1 MVLALCYTFVVKKIK
16 EIVMGFLKN
25 QLLKVIEW
33 EDNTHDTM
41 AYKYPIPPK
50 TEIMMGS
57 QLIVRE
63 SQVAILVS
71 GGKIADV
78 FEPGR
83 YKLSTGNMPVLT
95 KLRSWKYGFNSP
107 FVCDV
112 YYINTKQFINQKWG
126 TGNPVMMRDQD
137 FGVVQFRGYGIY
149 SFKVS
154 DAAVFLRELLG
165 TSASYKVDALMEQ
178 LKRTIVSGISE
189 AVAASNIP
197 ALDLAMKYSAI
208 GDSAEEI
215 VTADFGKMGIS
226 LVNLVVENLS
236 LTEESSKA
244 LNERTRM
251 NILGNAQEYTQ
262 FAAADSMKTIAE
274 NAHKGG
280 GMNMAG
286 TAMQMGA
293 GWAVG
298 NTFGNTISNPN
309 AAGGTQTPPVAP
321 VAAAPTI
328 VCPACR
334 ATINANTKFCPECGA
349 KTTPVNASKYCPSC
363 GKANKPQA
371 KFCADCGT
379 KI

>member
-1 MVLALCYTFVVKKIK
+1 MAFFKS
-16 EIVMGFLKN
+16 

-33 EDNTHDTM
+33 ADNTHDTM

-50 TEIMMGS
+50 TQIMMGS

-71 GGKIADV
+71 SGKIADV

-83 YKLSTGNMPVLT
+83 YKLNTGNMPILT

-112 YYINTKQFINQKWG
+112 YFINTKQFINQKWG
-126 TGNPVMMRDQD
+126 TGSPVMMRDQD
-137 FGVVQFRGYGIY
+137 FGVVQFRGYGIF

-154 DAAVFLRELLG
+154 EPAVFLREVLG
-165 TSASYKVDALMEQ
+165 TSALYKVDALMEQ
-178 LKRTIVSGISE
+178 LKRSIVSAISE

-197 ALDLAMKYSAI
+197 ALDLAMKYTAI
-208 GDSAEEI
+208 GDKAEEI
-215 VTADFGKMGIS
+215 VKADFNKTGIS

-236 LTEESSKA
+236 LTEESAKA

-251 NILGNAQEYTQ
+251 NILGNPQEYTQ
-262 FAAADSMKTIAE
+262 YAAADSMKTIAE

-293 GWAVG
+293 GWAIG
-298 NTFGNTISNPN
+298 STFGSAISGSGEKGAPPMAAAMTAPTVACSQCGATIS
-309 AAGGTQTPPVAP
+309 AKS
-321 VAAAPTI
+321 
-328 VCPACR
+328 
-334 ATINANTKFCPECGA
+334 KFCSECGA
-349 KTTPVNASKYCPSC
+349 KTPFVAAGKFCSAC
-363 GKANKPQA
+363 GKQNKPKA
-371 KFCADCGT
+371 RFCAECGT
-379 KI
+379 KL

>member
-1 MVLALCYTFVVKKIK
+1 
-16 EIVMGFLKN
+16 MGFLKN

-71 GGKIADV
+71 SGKIADV

-83 YKLSTGNMPVLT
+83 YKLNTGNMPILT
-95 KLRSWKYGFNSP
+95 KLRSWKYDFNSP

-112 YYINTKQFINQKWG
+112 YFINTKQFINQKWG

-137 FGVVQFRGYGIY
+137 FGVVQFRGYGVF

-165 TSASYKVDALMEQ
+165 SAALYKVDNLMEQ

-208 GDSAEEI
+208 GDKAAEI
-215 VTADFGKMGIS
+215 VQADFNKMGIT

-236 LTEESSKA
+236 LTEESTKA

-274 NAHKGG
+274 NAHKGS

-298 NTFGNTISNPN
+298 NVFGSALSGQN
-309 AAGGTQTPPVAP
+309 ANAQATPAAP
-321 VAAAPTI
+321 VGAVPTM
-328 VCPACR
+328 VCPSCNAN
-334 ATINANTKFCPECGA
+334 INANAKFCPECGA
-349 KTTPVNASKYCPSC
+349 KITPVNATKYCPSC

-371 KFCADCGT
+371 KFCAECG
-379 KI
+379 KKL

>member
-1 MVLALCYTFVVKKIK
+1 MCYTFVVKRNWK
-16 EIVMGFLKN
+16 EIIMGFLKN

-41 AYKYPIPPK
+41 AYKYPIPSK

-63 SQVAILVS
+63 SQIAILVS
-71 GGKIADV
+71 SGKIADI

-83 YKLSTGNMPVLT
+83 YKLNTGNMPVLT
-95 KLRSWKYGFNSP
+95 ALKSWKYGFNSP

-149 SFKVS
+149 SFKVAN
-154 DAAVFLRELLG
+154 AAVFMKEILGSNEL
-165 TSASYKVDALMEQ
+165 YKVESLMEQ
-178 LKRTIVSGISE
+178 LKRNIVSGISE

-208 GDSAEEI
+208 GDKAEEI
-215 VTADFGKMGIS
+215 VKKDFDKMGIQ

-236 LTEESSKA
+236 LTEESAKA

-274 NAHKGG
+274 NAHKGQG

-298 NTFGNTISNPN
+298 NVFGQAISNPN
-309 AAGGTQTPPVAP
+309 NPNAQANNANAAVPP
-321 VAAAPTI
+321 AAPAFI
-328 VCPACR
+328 CPQCHAS
-334 ATINANTKFCPECGA
+334 INANSKFCPECGS
-349 KTTPVNASKYCPSC
+349 KSTPVGAVKYCPKC
-363 GKANKPQA
+363 GKPNKAIAQ
-371 KFCADCGT
+371 FCAECGS

>member
-1 MVLALCYTFVVKKIK
+1 MAF
-16 EIVMGFLKN
+16 FKN

-33 EDNTHDTM
+33 ADNTHDTM

-50 TEIMMGS
+50 TQIMMGS

-71 GGKIADV
+71 SGKIADV

-83 YKLSTGNMPVLT
+83 YKLNTGNMPILT
-95 KLRSWKYGFNSP
+95 QLRSWKYGFNSP

-112 YYINTKQFINQKWG
+112 YFINTKQFINQKWG
-126 TGNPVMMRDQD
+126 TGSPVMMRDQD

-149 SFKVS
+149 SFKVTEP
-154 DAAVFLRELLG
+154 AVFLRELLG
-165 TSASYKVDALMEQ
+165 SNALYKIDSLMEH
-178 LKRTIVSGISE
+178 LKRSIVSGISE

-197 ALDLAMKYSAI
+197 ALDLAMKYTAI
-208 GDSAEEI
+208 GDKAEEI
-215 VTADFGKMGIS
+215 VKADFSKMGIS

-236 LTEESSKA
+236 LTEESVKA

-251 NILGNAQEYTQ
+251 NILGNPQEYTQ
-262 FAAADSMKTIAE
+262 YAAADSMKTIAE

-298 NTFGNTISNPN
+298 NTFGAAISGGDKS
-309 AAGGTQTPPVAP
+309 AAGPVPMAM
-321 VAAAPTI
+321 AGPTMP
-328 VCPACR
+328 CPKCR
-334 ATINANTKFCPECGA
+334 ATINANSKFCSECGT
-349 KTTPVNASKYCPSC
+349 KITPVNAGKLCSVC
-363 GKANKPQA
+363 GKNNKPNA
-371 KFCADCGT
+371 KFCAECG
-379 KI
+379 KKL

>member
-1 MVLALCYTFVVKKIK
+1 MVLTLCYTFAVTKIK
-16 EIVMGFLKN
+16 EIDMGFLKN

-71 GGKIADV
+71 SGKIADV

-83 YKLSTGNMPVLT
+83 YKLNTGNMPILT
-95 KLRSWKYGFNSP
+95 KLRSWKYDFNSP

-112 YYINTKQFINQKWG
+112 YFINTKQFINQKWG

-137 FGVVQFRGYGIY
+137 FGVVQFRGYGVF

-165 TSASYKVDALMEQ
+165 SAALYKVDNLMEQ

-208 GDSAEEI
+208 GDKAAEI
-215 VTADFGKMGIS
+215 VQADFNKMGIT

-236 LTEESSKA
+236 LTEESTKA

-274 NAHKGG
+274 NAHKGS

-298 NTFGNTISNPN
+298 NVFGSALSGQN
-309 AAGGTQTPPVAP
+309 ANAQATPAAP
-321 VAAAPTI
+321 VGAVPTM
-328 VCPACR
+328 VCPSCNAN
-334 ATINANTKFCPECGA
+334 INANAKFCPECGA
-349 KTTPVNASKYCPSC
+349 KITPVNATKYCPSC

-371 KFCADCGT
+371 KFCAECG
-379 KI
+379 KKL